1 MSPQESKDERQTDK
15 QAGVAAPSRQGQ
27 TAVIK
32 FAKPVQSSSNS
43 AIIPS
48 LFGPG
53 YGTYDVR
60 PENFLVSVL
69 THTLAIGVLLWAFH
83 LAVPSK
89 PPDKIA
95 FNSTPLEP
103 YIPVHVG
110 RAAGGGGGGGDA
122 SKLQASAGTPPKAT
136 MKQQLTP
143 PTVIVR
149 NEQPKIAVPPT
160 IVADLKI
167 PVSPQIGDPL
177 SKLVAPSN
185 GTGVRSGVGSGS
197 GGGLGSGDGRGLGPG
212 SGANFGGGV
221 FRVGN
226 GVAPPRAIFSPD
238 PDYSDEARKAKHQG
252 VVVLNVIVGADGRV
266 HDASVARSLGLGLDE
281 KAKEKVMTWRFEPA
295 TREGKPVPVQVSIE
309 VSFNLY

>member
-1 MSPQESKDERQTDK
+1 MSLQEPKDERNQK
-15 QAGVAAPSRQGQ
+15 QPGEAAPQPQDQ
-27 TAVIK
+27 TEVIK
-32 FAKPVQSSSNS
+32 FAKQSQSTANS

-53 YGTYDVR
+53 YGTYEVR
-60 PENFLVSVL
+60 PENFLLSVL
-69 THTLAIGVLLWAFH
+69 THTLAIGALLWAFH

-89 PPDKIA
+89 PPDRIA

-103 YIPVHVG
+103 YIPMHVG

-136 MKQQLTP
+136 MKQQFTP
-143 PTVIVR
+143 PTVIIR
-149 NEQPKIAVPPT
+149 NEQPKIAIPPT

-167 PVSPQIGDPL
+167 PVSQIGDPL

-185 GTGVRSGVGSGS
+185 GTGVRGGVGSGS
-197 GGGLGSGDGRGLGPG
+197 GGGVGSGDGRGLGPG

-226 GVAPPRAIFSPD
+226 GVSPPRAIFSPD
-238 PDYSDEARKAKHQG
+238 PDYSDEARKAKYQG
-252 VVVLNVIVGADGRV
+252 CGGAQCDCGRRWPR
-266 HDASVARSLGLGLDE
+266 A
-281 KAKEKVMTWRFEPA
+281 
-295 TREGKPVPVQVSIE
+295 
-309 VSFNLY
+309 

>member
-1 MSPQESKDERQTDK
+1 
-15 QAGVAAPSRQGQ
+15 
-27 TAVIK
+27 VIK
-32 FAKPVQSSSNS
+32 FAKEPQVAANA

-69 THTLAIGVLLWAFH
+69 THMVAVAALLWVFH
-83 LAVPSK
+83 LAVPAK
-89 PPDKIA
+89 PPERIS

-103 YIPVHVG
+103 YIPMHVG
-110 RAAGGGGGGGDA
+110 KAAGGGGGGGDA
-122 SKLQASAGTPPKAT
+122 SKLQASAGGPPKVT
-136 MKQQLTP
+136 MQQQLAP
-143 PTVIVR
+143 VTVIVSK
-149 NEQPKIAVPPT
+149 EQPKIAVTPSV
-160 IVADLKI
+160 VADLRI
-167 PVSPQIGDPL
+167 APSAQVGDPL

-226 GVAPPRAIFSPD
+226 GVSAPRPIFTPD
-238 PDYSDEARKAKHQG
+238 PDYSDEARKAKFQG
-252 VVVLNVIVGADGRV
+252 VVVLSIIVGPDGRV
-266 HDASVARSLGLGLDE
+266 HDPSVTRTLGMGLDE
-281 KAKEKVMTWRFEPA
+281 KAKEKVLTWKFEPA
-295 TREGKPVPVQVSIE
+295 TKDGKPVPVQMLVE
-309 VSFNLY
+309 VNFNLY

>member
-1 MSPQESKDERQTDK
+1 MSLQDPQDERIPRQ
-15 QAGVAAPSRQGQ
+15 QPGQAAPPPPDQ

-32 FAKPVQSSSNS
+32 FAKQPQNVSNA

-53 YGTYDVR
+53 YGTYEVR
-60 PENFLVSVL
+60 PENFLLSVL
-69 THTLAIGVLLWAFH
+69 THTLALGVLLWAFH

-89 PPDKIA
+89 PPDRISL
-95 FNSTPLEP
+95 NSTPLEP
-103 YIPVHVG
+103 YMPTRVG

-136 MKQQLTP
+136 LKQQLAP
-143 PTVIVR
+143 PTVIIR
-149 NEQPKIAVPPT
+149 NEQPKIAVQPT

-177 SKLVAPSN
+177 SKLVAPSS
-185 GTGVRSGVGSGS
+185 GTGVHGGVGSGS
-197 GGGLGSGDGRGLGPG
+197 GGGVGSGDGRGLGPG
-212 SGANFGGGV
+212 TGAGFGGGA

-226 GVAPPRAIFSPD
+226 GVSPPRPIYSPD
-238 PDYSDEARKAKHQG
+238 PDYSDEARKAKYQG
-252 VVVLNVIVGADGRV
+252 VVTLNVVVGADGRV
-266 HDASVARSLGLGLDE
+266 HDASVARSLGMGLDE
-281 KAKEKVMTWRFEPA
+281 KAKEKVMTWRFDPA
-295 TREGKPVPVQVSIE
+295 TREGKPVPVLVSIE

>member
-1 MSPQESKDERQTDK
+1 MSLQEPQDGRNP
-15 QAGVAAPSRQGQ
+15 QAQPGDAAPQNQEQ

-32 FAKPVQSSSNS
+32 FAKQSESTANA

-48 LFGPG
+48 LFGAG

-60 PENFLVSVL
+60 PENFLLSVL
-69 THTLAIGVLLWAFH
+69 THTLALGLLFWVFH
-83 LAVPSK
+83 LTVPSK
-89 PPDKIA
+89 PPDRA
-95 FNSTPLEP
+95 SLNSIPLEP
-103 YIPVHVG
+103 YIPMRVG
-110 RAAGGGGGGGDA
+110 KAAGGGGGGGDA
-122 SKLQASAGTPPKAT
+122 SKLQASMGTPPKAT

-143 PTVIVR
+143 PTVVVR
-149 NEQPKIAVPPT
+149 NEQPKIAVQPT
-160 IVADLKI
+160 IVADLHI

-226 GVAPPRAIFSPD
+226 GVSPPRAIYQPD
-238 PDYSDEARKAKHQG
+238 PDYSDEARKAKYQG
-252 VVVLNVIVGADGRV
+252 VVVLSITVGADGRV
-266 HDASVARSLGLGLDE
+266 YNPTVARSLGLGLDE
-281 KAKEKVMTWRFEPA
+281 KAKEKVLTWKFEPA
-295 TREGKPVPVQVSIE
+295 TKDGKPVPVLVSVE